1 MGNSTSRQH
10 KDTEQKWAEQVSST
24 AVAAAASC
32 FPISALEALLAQASK
47 QNGAGSIGPTAGGI

>member
-1 MGNSTSRQH
+1 MGNSTTRQR
-10 KDTEQKWAEQVSST
+10 KDSEQKWAEQVSST

-32 FPISALEALLAQASK
+32 FPISAVEAPLVQVSK